1 MNERMHISPEDWELI
16 EQYLQQQLPPG
27 AAAAFE
33 TRLQA
38 DAALAAQVQEVRVLL
53 LGVQEAALKEQL
65 QGYHKGWSE
74 VQPVVKKQAGVRQ
87 LWRWSA
93 AAAAVLLLA
102 MGVWWWTGRPSATEK
117 LYRAYYK
124 PDPGLLTAMGPATA
138 YAFEHGMV
146 AYKNEEYRQAI
157 DQWQPLLQTTLSSDT
172 VRYFL
177 GMARQAMHQYDSA
190 AALLQPLAE
199 SSNRAFHK
207 EASWYYG
214 LLLIR
219 SGKGKEAIRY
229 IDGSSQPGKEEL
241 IHQLNK

>member
-1 MNERMHISPEDWELI
+1 MNEQMHISPGEWELI
-16 EQYLQQQLPPG
+16 EQYLHQQLSPE

-33 TRLQA
+33 ARLQS
-38 DAALAAQVQEVRVLL
+38 DTVLAAQVQEVRVLL
-53 LGVQEAALKEQL
+53 LGVQEAVLKEQL
-65 QGYHKGWSE
+65 QGYHQEWAGTQR
-74 VQPVVKKQAGVRQ
+74 QPARIHEW
-87 LWRWSA
+87 WRWSA

-146 AYKNEEYRQAI
+146 AYKNEEYRKAI
-157 DQWQPLLQTTLSSDT
+157 AQWQPLLQTTAGSDT

-177 GMARQAMHQYDSA
+177 GMAWQAIQQYDSA
-190 AALLQPLAE
+190 ASLLQPLTVDT
-199 SSNRAFHK
+199 NRAFSR

-219 SGKGKEAIRY
+219 SGKEKEAIRY
-229 IDGSSQPGKEEL
+229 IDRSSQPGKEEL

>member
-1 MNERMHISPEDWELI
+1 MNEQKHISPGDWELI
-16 EQYLQQQLPPG
+16 EQYLQQELSPE

-33 TRLQA
+33 ARLQT
-38 DAALAAQVQEVRVLL
+38 DAVLAGQVQEVRTLL

-65 QGYHKGWSE
+65 QEYHKGWNAT
-74 VQPVVKKQAGVRQ
+74 QPVIKQQAGIRQ

-93 AAAAVLLLA
+93 AAAVLLLA
-102 MGVWWWTGRPSATEK
+102 MGIWWWTGRSSATEK
-117 LYRAYYK
+117 LYQAYYK

-146 AYKNEEYRQAI
+146 AYKNEQYQQAI
-157 DQWQPLLQTTLSSDT
+157 DQWQPLLQTTPSSDT

-177 GMARQAMHQYDSA
+177 GMAWQAMHKYDSA

-199 SSNRAFHK
+199 NTNRAFHK

-219 SGKGKEAIRY
+219 SGKGKDAIRY

>member
-1 MNERMHISPEDWELI
+1 MNEQMHISPGDWELI
-16 EQYLQQQLPPG
+16 EQYLQQQLSPE

-33 TRLQA
+33 VRLQS
-38 DAALAAQVQEVRVLL
+38 DAVLAAQVQEVRVLL
-53 LGVQEAALKEQL
+53 LGVQEAVLKEQL
-65 QGYHKGWSE
+65 QGYHQEWAGA
-74 VQPVVKKQAGVRQ
+74 QPPVRRPARIHQ

-102 MGVWWWTGRPSATEK
+102 MGVWWWTGRPSAAEK

-146 AYKNEEYRQAI
+146 AYKNEEYQKAI
-157 DQWQPLLQTTLSSDT
+157 AQWQPLLQTTPGSDT

-177 GMARQAMHQYDSA
+177 GMAWQAIQQYDSA
-190 AALLQPLAE
+190 ASLLRPLAADT
-199 SSNRAFHK
+199 NRAFYK

-219 SGKGKEAIRY
+219 SGKEKEAIQYVDR
-229 IDGSSQPGKEEL
+229 SSQPGKEEL

>member
-1 MNERMHISPEDWELI
+1 MNEQMHMPPEDWDMI
-16 EQYLQQQLPPG
+16 EQYLQGQLAPD

-33 TRLQA
+33 VRLQA
-38 DAALAAQVQEVRVLL
+38 DEALAARVGEARVLL
-53 LGVQEAALKEQL
+53 LGVQEAVLKEQL
-65 QGYHKGWSE
+65 QEYHKEWSQ
-74 VQPVVKKQAGVRQ
+74 VQPPVKKPAVIHQ

-93 AAAAVLLLA
+93 AAAAVLLL
-102 MGVWWWTGRPSATEK
+102 GTGIWWLTTRSSGSEK
-117 LYRAYYK
+117 LYQAYYK

-146 AYKNEEYRQAI
+146 AYKNEEYQQAI
-157 DQWQPLLQTTLSSDT
+157 ERWQPLLLATPSADT

-177 GMARQAMHQYDSA
+177 GMAWQAMHEYDSA
-190 AALLQPLAE
+190 ANLLRPLTADT
-199 SSNRAFHK
+199 NRAFYK

-219 SGKGKEAIRY
+219 SGREREAIRY
-229 IDGSSQPGKEEL
+229 IDRSSQPGKEEL